1 MLPPVVNLLVLLLL
15 DQTVVEAVPD
25 APLLVVVTSQKDK
38 FHQEVAARTVDS
50 INKQWDQMVPEHVMN
65 RPKIITT
72 HDIEPDSDTDLAYTG
87 WTIFPLMPLIWLE
100 MSASPSLQWVAVL
113 AENTELNIRK
123 HR

>member
-1 MLPPVVNLLVLLLL
+1 MLPPAPPVVVLLVVLHLL
-15 DQTVVEAVPD
+15 DQTVVAAAAAPD

-72 HDIEPDSDTDLAYTG
+72 HDIKVGGYVDIRYSDEG
-87 WTIFPLMPLIWLE
+87 M
-100 MSASPSLQWVAVL
+100 
-113 AENTELNIRK
+113 
-123 HR
+123 